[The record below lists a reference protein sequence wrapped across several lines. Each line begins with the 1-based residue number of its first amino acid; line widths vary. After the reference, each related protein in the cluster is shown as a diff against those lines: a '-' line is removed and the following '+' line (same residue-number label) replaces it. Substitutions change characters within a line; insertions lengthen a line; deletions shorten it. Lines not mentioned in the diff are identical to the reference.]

1 MSRILFAAKC
11 QSQTQ
16 LDDVA
21 HEQTIICRQLFA
33 GHVEGSLPI
42 KRKKNL
48 PQIIMIMACSQF
60 QVCPSA
66 PPPPLPW
73 AFVRNLSEN
82 LCLGVGHLSI
92 LLEVIDTAP
101 FSKYH
106 LKFVY
111 LGSYVYRYIKN
122 IFNTIIC
129 FQKRHVVFLHPSPSY
144 LTVFFA
150 SV

>member
-1 MSRILFAAKC
+1 MSRPLFVGSYLQVMWRALC
-11 QSQTQ
+11 QSKERKFASNYN
-16 LDDVA
+16 DNGIVNSKCA
-21 HEQTIICRQLFA
+21 H
-33 GHVEGSLPI
+33 SP
-42 KRKKNL
+42 
-48 PQIIMIMACSQF
+48 
-60 QVCPSA
+60 
-66 PPPPLPW
+66 PPPPLGICQE
-73 AFVRNLSEN
+73 FVIFSVLAVGNLSEN

-92 LLEVIDTAP
+92 LLEVIDIAP

-111 LGSYVYRYIKN
+111 LGSYVYRYIEN

>member
-1 MSRILFAAKC
+1 M
-11 QSQTQ
+11 
-16 LDDVA
+16 
-21 HEQTIICRQLFA
+21 
-33 GHVEGSLPI
+33 G
-42 KRKKNL
+42 
-48 PQIIMIMACSQF
+48 
-60 QVCPSA
+60 
-66 PPPPLPW
+66 
-73 AFVRNLSEN
+73 NLSEN

-92 LLEVIDTAP
+92 LLEVIDIAP

-144 LTVFFA
+144 LTVFLHLCKKLLSAIKISLLKINVKEKQSIHHLKNLKEKTVFLKNSA
-150 SV
+150 R